1 MRKTKIGR
9 VVSDRMAKTIVVK
22 VEEWHVHPR
31 YHKHIRKHAKFH
43 SHDESGLA
51 SVGDLVKIEEC
62 RPRSQKKRWRLLEVI
77 EKVEA

>member
-1 MRKTKIGR
+1 MRKIKVGR

-22 VEEWHVHPR
+22 VEERHVHPR
-31 YHKHIRKHAKFH
+31 YHKYIRKHVKFY
-43 SHDESGLA
+43 SHDEGELA